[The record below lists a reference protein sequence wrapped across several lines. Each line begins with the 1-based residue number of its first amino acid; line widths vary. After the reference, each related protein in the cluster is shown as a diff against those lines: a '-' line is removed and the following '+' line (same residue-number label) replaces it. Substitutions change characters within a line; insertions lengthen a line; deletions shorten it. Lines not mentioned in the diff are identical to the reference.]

1 MSDSN
6 SIETECAELQSEEIE
21 SLEAIYGEDFTDCG
35 KGFVPGHPD
44 QPCRCLKIVVALSS
58 NGAKKVSL
66 SVSLPRDYPL
76 VSPPHIGVSALGGWL
91 SNVKGS
97 LVAQALMG
105 GGHFE
110 PGDLGTVYQW
120 VSMVSDE
127 TAFAEAG
134 INAKEENGND
144 RHAAGAQTGLASVPT
159 AAKAQGGRLSKE
171 IMQLYHIVEGEAVTD
186 RKSKFVAHA
195 AVVHTREEVKDV
207 MDVLLSDSKIA
218 VATHNIMA
226 YRILM
231 EDGTV
236 DEQRFDD
243 GEHGAGDKL
252 LFLLDQRGECET
264 MVCVSR
270 WFGGI
275 LLGPDRFKH
284 INTRAAEALDSP
296 ELAKLRTIPLHTQKK
311 KK

>member
-1 MSDSN
+1 MSGS
-6 SIETECAELQSEEIE
+6 SSSTEAECLEHQNEEIE
-21 SLEAIYGEDFTDCG
+21 SLEAIYGDDFTDCG
-35 KGFVPGHPD
+35 EGFVPGYPD
-44 QPCRCLKIVVALSS
+44 RPCRCLKVVTSLNSDRAKQVALSI
-58 NGAKKVSL
+58 
-66 SVSLPRDYPL
+66 SLPRDYPL
-76 VSPPHIGVSALGGWL
+76 VSAPHVGISAPRGWL
-91 SNVKGS
+91 SNAKCA
-97 LVAQALMG
+97 LVAQNLME

-120 VSMVSDE
+120 VSLVSDE
-127 TAFAEAG
+127 TAFTEVD
-134 INAKEENGND
+134 IDVKEENGND
-144 RHAAGAQTGLASVPT
+144 RHPVPLSTSAPT

-171 IMQLYHIVEGEAVTD
+171 IMQLYNIVEGEAVTD

-207 MDVLLSDSKIA
+207 MDVLLADSKIA
-218 VATHNIMA
+218 IATHNIMA

-231 EDGTV
+231 EDGTI

-270 WFGGI
+270 WWGGI

-296 ELAKLRTIPLHTQKK
+296 EMTKLRTIPLQSHTKK

>member
-1 MSDSN
+1 MSS
-6 SIETECAELQSEEIE
+6 SSSTETECLELQSEEIE
-21 SLEAIYGEDFTDCG
+21 SLEAIYGDDFTDCG
-35 KGFVPGHPD
+35 EGFVPGYPD
-44 QPCRCLKIVVALSS
+44 RPCRCLKIVTSLSSNSAKQVALSI
-58 NGAKKVSL
+58 
-66 SVSLPRDYPL
+66 SLPRDYPL
-76 VSPPHIGVSALGGWL
+76 VSGPYVGISAPGGWL
-91 SNVKGS
+91 SNAKCA
-97 LVAQALMG
+97 LIAQNLMD

-120 VSMVSDE
+120 VSLVSDE
-127 TAFAEAG
+127 TAFTEVG
-134 INAKEENGND
+134 IKASEENGND
-144 RHAAGAQTGLASVPT
+144 KPVVPVSKSAAT

-171 IMQLYHIVEGEAVTD
+171 VMKLYNIVEGEAVTD

-195 AVVHTREEVKDV
+195 AVVHTREEVKEV
-207 MDVLLSDSKIA
+207 MDVLLEDSKIA
-218 VATHNIMA
+218 IATHNIMA

-231 EDGTV
+231 EDGTI

-270 WFGGI
+270 WWGGI

-296 ELAKLRTIPLHTQKK
+296 EMAKLRTIPLQPHSRKK
-311 KK
+311 K